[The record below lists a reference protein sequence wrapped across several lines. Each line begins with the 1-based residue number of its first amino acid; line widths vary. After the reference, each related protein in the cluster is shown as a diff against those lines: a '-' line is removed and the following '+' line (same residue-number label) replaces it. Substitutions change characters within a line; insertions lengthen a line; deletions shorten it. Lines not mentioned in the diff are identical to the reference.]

1 MKQDALRIAILCH
14 ASAGG
19 SGVVATELA
28 IALAEL
34 GCTVHLVAP
43 TRPFRLTSTREAM
56 VQDSSL
62 EPNANESVV
71 KQVNVFQRLM
81 QNLLNRFKNAV
92 PELPSITEDP
102 SATEDTKTRGS
113 VQFHPIA
120 TVDYPL
126 FDSGLTALTA
136 ANTLKQISD
145 QYGLDIV
152 HAHYAVPFGTS
163 AVLARDISGGA
174 FQVVTTLH
182 GTDVTLIG
190 SDPALRGT
198 TGDALHRADAVTA
211 VSRDLA
217 EDARSAFQ
225 LGLPNVIYNWVDAT
239 RFRPIRDAK
248 LREQYVHIDEK
259 LIMHVSNFREVKRPQ
274 DVIRIFA
281 GISAAMPA
289 RLVMVGDGPERTA
302 CVELAKELNVHGRIL
317 FLEFTPEIENI
328 LGLAD
333 LFLLPSELESFGL
346 AALEAMACGAPVVAS
361 RAGGIPEVVVQG
373 ETGFLCP
380 IGDTQD
386 MVSASLDILRNPEL
400 HEIMSKNARV
410 RATQHFNPELIVP
423 QYLELYRS
431 ILECNDATGFPSPRA
446 LGAPDTNQ
454 SLKHS
459 TD

>member
-43 TRPFRLTSTREAM
+43 TKPFRLTNSREAM
-56 VQDSSL
+56 VQASSL
-62 EPNANESVV
+62 EPNPIESVV

-81 QNLLNRFKNAV
+81 QNLLSRFKNAV
-92 PELPSITEDP
+92 PELPSGPNEDLK
-102 SATEDTKTRGS
+102 ARGS

-211 VSRDLA
+211 VSTDLA

-248 LREQYVHIDEK
+248 QREQYVHPDEK
-259 LIMHVSNFREVKRPQ
+259 LIMHVSNFR
-274 DVIRIFA
+274 
-281 GISAAMPA
+281 
-289 RLVMVGDGPERTA
+289 
-302 CVELAKELNVHGRIL
+302 
-317 FLEFTPEIENI
+317 
-328 LGLAD
+328 
-333 LFLLPSELESFGL
+333 
-346 AALEAMACGAPVVAS
+346 
-361 RAGGIPEVVVQG
+361 
-373 ETGFLCP
+373 
-380 IGDTQD
+380 
-386 MVSASLDILRNPEL
+386 
-400 HEIMSKNARV
+400 
-410 RATQHFNPELIVP
+410 
-423 QYLELYRS
+423 
-431 ILECNDATGFPSPRA
+431 
-446 LGAPDTNQ
+446 
-454 SLKHS
+454 
-459 TD
+459 

>member
-1 MKQDALRIAILCH
+1 MQQNALRIAILCH

-43 TRPFRLTSTREAM
+43 TRPFRLTNTREA
-56 VQDSSL
+56 SL
-62 EPNANESVV
+62 KGANLEANESLV

-81 QNLLNRFKNAV
+81 QNLLSRFKNAI
-92 PELPSITEDP
+92 PELPNIASNLE
-102 SATEDTKTRGS
+102 ARGS
-113 VQFHPIA
+113 VQFHPIS

-217 EDARSAFQ
+217 EDARTSFQ
-225 LGLPNVIYNWVDAT
+225 LDLPNVIYNWVDAT

-248 LREQYVHIDEK
+248 LREQYVHPDEK

-281 GISAAMPA
+281 GISAAIPA
-289 RLVMVGDGPERTA
+289 RLVMVGDGPDRTD

-361 RAGGIPEVVVQG
+361 RAGGIPEVVIQG
-373 ETGFLCP
+373 ETGFLSP
-380 IGDTQD
+380 IGDVDD
-386 MVSASLDILRNPEL
+386 MVAASLDILRNPQL
-400 HEIMSKNARV
+400 HEIMSKNARI
-410 RATQHFNPELIVP
+410 RALEHFNPELIVP
-423 QYLELYRS
+423 QYLALYNR
-431 ILECNDATGFPSPRA
+431 ILEHNDATGFPSPRT
-446 LGAPDTNQ
+446 LGTSAFTT
-454 SLKHS
+454 SS
-459 TD
+459 